1 MKPIVIYLD
10 KHDDE
15 IKLTRKEF
23 EEYINKAYDQ
33 GYACGYAEG
42 KKYYPWWGNGT
53 ITATNAIP
61 QPKEV
66 LYGTGTPT
74 SEPNIKITCDTDRNS
89 VFASGSNITTT
100 TLFHPGDN
108 AVEKVTATNS
118 MNNTVFEA
126 VSKALKELGEE
137 K

>member
-42 KKYYPWWGNGT
+42 KKYYPWWNYTGNT
-53 ITATNAIP
+53 IQSTSTMP
-61 QPKEV
+61 QPKEIY
-66 LYGTGTPT
+66 YGTGTPT
-74 SEPNIKITCDTDRNS
+74 PEPGIKITCDNDKKS
-89 VFASGSNITTT
+89 IF
-100 TLFHPGDN
+100 PGNN
-108 AVEKVTATNS
+108 AVEKVTATNG
-118 MNNTVFEA
+118 MDNTVFKAVCEA
-126 VSKALKELGEE
+126 FKELGEG

>member
-42 KKYYPWWGNGT
+42 KKYYPWLNYTGNT
-53 ITATNAIP
+53 IQSTSTMP

-66 LYGTGTPT
+66 YYGTGTPT
-74 SEPNIKITCDTDRNS
+74 PEPGIKITCNTDKNS
-89 VFASGSNITTT
+89 VFAPGGNITATNSIY
-100 TLFHPGDN
+100 PGDN
-108 AVEKVTATNS
+108 AVEKVVTDSAIP
-118 MNNTVFEA
+118 EA
-126 VSKALKELGEE
+126 VTKILQKLGEE

>member
-42 KKYYPWWGNGT
+42 KKYYPWWGNGG
-53 ITATNAIP
+53 IT
-61 QPKEV
+61 
-66 LYGTGTPT
+66 YTGTSPLD
-74 SEPNIKITCDTDRNS
+74 IKYTGKEYNPDYTQITCDSDRNS
-89 VFASGSNITTT
+89 IFAPGSQVTSVNSIY
-100 TLFHPGDN
+100 PGDN
-108 AVEKVTATNS
+108 AVEKITPCDVHND
-118 MNNTVFEA
+118 
-126 VSKALKELGEE
+126 L
-137 K
+137 

>member
-42 KKYYPWWGNGT
+42 KKYYPWWGNGGVT
-53 ITATNAIP
+53 YTSTNAP
-61 QPKEV
+61 QEIT
-66 LYGTGTPT
+66 YGTSTPT
-74 SEPNIKITCDTDRNS
+74 PEPGIKITCDNDRNS
-89 VFASGSNITTT
+89 VFAPGGNITSPN
-100 TLFHPGDN
+100 LFIHGDD
-108 AVEKVTATNS
+108 AVEKITNT
-118 MNNTVFEA
+118 NGTVFEA
-126 VSKALKELGEE
+126 VSKALKELGE
-137 K
+137 KK

>member
-42 KKYYPWWGNGT
+42 KKYYPWWQYNGNT
-53 ITATNAIP
+53 ITTNTFP

-66 LYGTGTPT
+66 YYGTGK
-74 SEPNIKITCDTDRNS
+74 EYNPNRTEVTCSNDTKS
-89 VFASGSNITTT
+89 ILASGGKITTT
-100 TLFHPGDN
+100 SANLFYPGDN
-108 AVEKVTATNS
+108 AVEKIVPCDAHNDI
-118 MNNTVFEA
+118 
-126 VSKALKELGEE
+126 
-137 K
+137 